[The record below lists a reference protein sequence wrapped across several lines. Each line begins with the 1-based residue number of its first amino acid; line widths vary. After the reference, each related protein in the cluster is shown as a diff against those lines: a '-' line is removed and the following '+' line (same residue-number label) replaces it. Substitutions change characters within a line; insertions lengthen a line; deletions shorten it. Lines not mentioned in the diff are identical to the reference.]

1 MLNMYTHCLKQMNH
15 HEEYVRVGLKIVAKL
30 LLENRTTSSFRGA
43 LEKKAASLAELI
55 SASTVILRQVTVPM
69 QDYFGNIKVDP
80 HVRPYEDHDGFCLQ
94 LQVTNFTSDTIK
106 VQMVRIKLITIDED
120 HHSELWLTADKDI
133 LIQPG
138 IVAISVGTKVC
149 KILLSSRPF
158 THGARL

>member
-43 LEKKAASLAELI
+43 LEEKAASLAELI
-55 SASTVILRQVTVPM
+55 SAST
-69 QDYFGNIKVDP
+69 
-80 HVRPYEDHDGFCLQ
+80 HARPYEDHDGFCLQ
-94 LQVTNFTSDTIK
+94 VQVTNFTSDTIK
-106 VQMVRIKLITIDED
+106 VQVVRIKLITIDED

-149 KILLSSRPF
+149 NILLSSRPF